1 MSEYDKCIKDIA
13 DIFDGPHA
21 TPEKTASGPYYLSIS
36 SLNKGRL
43 DLAQSAF
50 LSENDFEKWTKRVT
64 PKEGD
69 ILFSY
74 ETRLGEVALMP
85 GEIKACLGRRMGILR
100 PKKDKVLPEYL
111 LYAYLSP
118 KFQQTIISK
127 TIRGATVDRIAL
139 NELPNFTIRIPDL
152 SEQRKVSF
160 LLSNIDSKIAL
171 NNRINAEL
179 EAMAKTVYDYWFV
192 QFDFPAPSPSGRA
205 GEGSPYKSSGGKMVW
220 CEELKRE
227 VPEGWK
233 VDIIKN
239 VIEVKDGTHDSPKAK
254 SEGFRLITSKNLLPS
269 GLDFESANFI
279 SKEDYININKRSKVD
294 TGDILFSMIGS
305 IGVVYKVE
313 DEEINF
319 AVKNVALYK
328 TSQKPDYKNY
338 IYQYLKSYDMQ
349 NYMGNVISGSI
360 QKFISLG
367 SLRNMPLLIND
378 DIILK
383 FQKATEH
390 LFVQLENNKKQNQQ
404 LSSLRD
410 WLLPMLMNGQVSVG
424 AQPLA
429 SVGRQTSSEV
439 ERLMAA
445 EPGVEY
451 LSTGKNNST
460 TSFKQWTIGERTILA
475 AYLIKKF
482 NGKGF
487 GRVMLMKLLFLVE
500 YMCEL
505 DFDSQ
510 YKVNVAGPYDD
521 LIREIELKLRTHKL
535 YDAKQNKFDN
545 HVTYEEMG
553 GTTNVESLYYEN
565 FSQEVSPINSILEKF
580 KNSHWDQCEIIATM
594 YAVWN
599 NRLIKGSPIND
610 MALKQDFLNWDP
622 NKEKYKDRLDS
633 ALTWMRSYEVVPK
646 GWGKVI
652 DK

>member
-1 MSEYDKCIKDIA
+1 MNKLIEITTNITDGVHGDCENEFNSNYYFISVKDLEPYQINYANARQITRNDFVNANLRTKLDKGDVLFANSGDTIGKMLHVKENNVKIGRTTFQKSIA
-13 DIFDGPHA
+13 ILKPNTEIIDNTYF
-21 TPEKTASGPYYLSIS
+21 YYLIKYYTPYLRKAAVGSAQKN
-36 SLNKGRL
+36 LLL
-43 DLAQSAF
+43 DTIRNFQVKI
-50 LSENDFEKWTKRVT
+50 NH
-64 PKEGD
+64 
-69 ILFSY
+69 
-74 ETRLGEVALMP
+74 
-85 GEIKACLGRRMGILR
+85 LR
-100 PKKDKVLPEYL
+100 QDQK
-111 LYAYLSP
+111 
-118 KFQQTIISK
+118 K
-127 TIRGATVDRIAL
+127 TITIL
-139 NELPNFTIRIPDL
+139 EL
-152 SEQRKVSF
+152 
-160 LLSNIDSKIAL
+160 IDSKIAL

-192 QFDFPAPSPSGRA
+192 QFDFPN
-205 GEGSPYKSSGGKMVW
+205 EKEKPYKSSGGKMVW

-233 VDIIKN
+233 VDVINN

-269 GLDFESANFI
+269 GLNFGSANFI
-279 SKEDYININKRSKVD
+279 SEEDYININKRSKVD

-338 IYQYLKSYDMQ
+338 IYQYLKSYDME

-383 FQKATEH
+383 YQKTTEQ

-404 LSSLRD
+404 LSSLRE
-410 WLLPMLMNGQVSVG
+410 WLLPMLMNGQVRVG
-424 AQPLA
+424 K
-429 SVGRQTSSEV
+429 EV
-439 ERLMAA
+439 KTLLAA

-451 LSTGKNNST
+451 ISTEKNNSI

-487 GRVMLMKLLFLVE
+487 GRVMLMKLLFLIE

-505 DFDSQ
+505 NFDSQ

-535 YDAKQNKFDN
+535 YDANHDKFDN
-545 HVTYEEMG
+545 HVTYKELG
-553 GTTNVESLYYEN
+553 GTFSIENLFYEDFN
-565 FSQEVSPINSILEKF
+565 AEAELINLILDKF

-622 NKEKYKDRLDS
+622 NKEKYKNRLDS

-652 DK
+652 EK

>member
-1 MSEYDKCIKDIA
+1 MNKPTKLKKISTVIGSGITPSRTNMSYWENGVI
-13 DIFDGPHA
+13 PWL
-21 TPEKTASGPYYLSIS
+21 KTE
-36 SLNKGRL
+36 
-43 DLAQSAF
+43 Q
-50 LSENDFEKWTKRVT
+50 
-64 PKEGD
+64 
-69 ILFSY
+69 
-74 ETRLGEVALMP
+74 LGEH
-85 GEIKACLGRRMGILR
+85 EIYDTKEKITQA
-100 PKKDKVLPEYL
+100 
-111 LYAYLSP
+111 
-118 KFQQTIISK
+118 
-127 TIRGATVDRIAL
+127 AL
-139 NELPNFTIRIPDL
+139 NETSIKVFPKNTLSIAMYGEGKTRGNVSILKRPMTTNQACCNIVIDEKKADYEFVYYFLKTQYLQLRSLSSGVRKNLNSSDIKEFEVNLPEEIKTQRQIASVL
-152 SEQRKVSF
+152 SS
-160 LLSNIDSKIAL
+160 IDSKIAL
-171 NNRINAEL
+171 NNLINSEL

-192 QFDFPAPSPSGRA
+192 QFEFPFDFAQGKPSAKGK
-205 GEGSPYKSSGGKMVW
+205 PYKSNGGKMVW

-227 VPEGWK
+227 TPEGWEVGELK
-233 VDIIKN
+233 DITNFTTGKLDSN
-239 VIEVKDGTHDSPKAK
+239 AEVINAK
-254 SEGFRLITSKNLLPS
+254 YPFYTCAAEPTTTDTYAYDDTVILIAGNNAS
-269 GLDFESANFI
+269 GNFHI
-279 SKEDYININKRSKVD
+279 NRYKGKFNAYQRTYIITAKELID
-294 TGDILFSMIGS
+294 L
-305 IGVVYKVE
+305 E
-313 DEEINF
+313 
-319 AVKNVALYK
+319 
-328 TSQKPDYKNY
+328 Y
-338 IYQYLKSYDMQ
+338 IYQVLNIETKLLKTQ
-349 NYMGNVISGSI
+349 GKGS
-360 QKFISLG
+360 QTKFLTIGMLTG
-367 SLRNMPLLIND
+367 IKVIND
-378 DIILK
+378 KGLMNIFHKIVNPMY
-383 FQKATEH
+383 E
-390 LFVQLENNKKQNQQ
+390 KQEVLRKENQQ

-410 WLLPMLMNGQVSVG
+410 WLLPMLMNGQVSAG